1 MKTEKMIGN
10 KAGKKAT
17 EGLACMD
24 HDLNRQMIKVL
35 HMKPAIPEPEYI
47 LSSDELVMATP
58 MQQDIV
64 YINKLS
70 IGYDRFSVSNSKGR
84 GDVQ

>member
-1 MKTEKMIGN
+1 MKTEKIIGTR
-10 KAGKKAT
+10 AGKKAT
-17 EGLACMD
+17 EGLTCMD

-35 HMKPAIPEPEYI
+35 HMEPAIPEPEYI
-47 LSSDELVMATP
+47 LSSDELAMATP

-70 IGYDRFSVSNSKGR
+70 IGYHRFSVSHSKDQ